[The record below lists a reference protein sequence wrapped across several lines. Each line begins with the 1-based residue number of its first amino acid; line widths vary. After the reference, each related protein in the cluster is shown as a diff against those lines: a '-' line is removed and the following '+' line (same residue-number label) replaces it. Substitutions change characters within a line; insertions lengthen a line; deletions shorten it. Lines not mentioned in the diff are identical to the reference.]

1 MARRKSLALA
11 GAIAARANGEA
22 DAAPAPRRKTYAAS
36 QEGLLGE
43 LGGQAPRTGRIR
55 QVNPAR
61 CRMWAGHNR
70 MYELLDQ
77 ENCASL
83 IASIKALG
91 RQEVPAIARP
101 IAKDEEG
108 DPEHD
113 YEVVCG
119 ARRHFA
125 VSWLREREHRA
136 DLTYLIDVR
145 DLSDE
150 EAFRVADAENRDR
163 EDISDYERS
172 RDYGR
177 ALAAYYDGNKK
188 LMAERIGV
196 DRSWLSRFVRIAE
209 LPDVIVAAYGDPR
222 RLGIKHA
229 AELSP
234 LLASIGGRRLTGE
247 ARVIAGEQEARLS
260 AGERLI
266 EARTVLARLKRAAE
280 GAAEATSVTRKD
292 EEGRTLFRLEHRRR
306 SVVVTIPKD
315 RLADVA
321 AVLGGLEDE
330 LSG

>member
-1 MARRKSLALA
+1 MTRRKSLALA
-11 GAIAARANGEA
+11 DAIAERANAGAAEA
-22 DAAPAPRRKTYAAS
+22 AQPAPRRRTYVAA
-36 QEGLLGE
+36 QEGLLSE
-43 LGGQAPRTGRIR
+43 LGAGAPRTGKIR
-55 QVNPAR
+55 QVDPAR

-70 MYELLDQ
+70 LYDLLDA

-91 RQEVPAIARP
+91 RQEVPAIVRP
-101 IAKDEEG
+101 VTG
-108 DPEHD
+108 DADHD

-125 VSWLREREHRA
+125 VSWLREHEHRS
-136 DLTYLIDVR
+136 DLPYVVDVR
-145 DLSDE
+145 ELGDE

-177 ALAAYYDGNKK
+177 ALAQYYQGNKK

-209 LPDVIVAAYGDPR
+209 MPDEVVAAYGDPR

-234 LLASIGGRRLTGE
+234 LLRSVGAKRLLEAARDLGAEQDRRRAAGDRLLE
-247 ARVIAGEQEARLS
+247 ARAVLS
-260 AGERLI
+260 
-266 EARTVLARLKRAAE
+266 RLKKAAE
-280 GAAEATSVTRKD
+280 GDAPGAATTRKD
-292 EEGRTLFRLEHRRR
+292 GEGRTLFRLEHRQR
-306 SVVVTIPKD
+306 SVVVTIPRD
-315 RLADVA
+315 RLDALE
-321 AVLGGLEDE
+321 AVLTGLAEE
-330 LSG
+330 LHG

>member
-11 GAIAARANGEA
+11 DAIAARANGEA

-55 QVNPAR
+55 EVDPAR
-61 CRMWAGHNR
+61 CHMWAGHNR

-91 RQEVPAIARP
+91 RQEVPAIVRAV
-101 IAKDEEG
+101 EG

-177 ALAAYYDGNKK
+177 ALATYYDGNKK

-196 DRSWLSRFVRIAE
+196 DRSWLSRYVRIAE
-209 LPDVIVAAYGDPR
+209 LPGVIVAAYGDPR

-234 LLASIGGRRLTGE
+234 LLASIGERRLTKE

-280 GAAEATSVTRKD
+280 GAAGVTSVTRKD
-292 EEGRTLFRLEHRRR
+292 DEGRTLFRLERRQR

-315 RLADVA
+315 RLAEVET
-321 AVLGGLEDE
+321 VLTGVRDE
-330 LSG
+330 LSE